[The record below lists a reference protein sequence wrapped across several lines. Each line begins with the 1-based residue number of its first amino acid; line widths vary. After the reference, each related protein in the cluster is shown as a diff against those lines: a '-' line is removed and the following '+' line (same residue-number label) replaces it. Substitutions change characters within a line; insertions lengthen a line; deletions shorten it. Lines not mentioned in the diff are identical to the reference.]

1 MPCVAGTVTLRGVD
15 CCISGVHP
23 RNVCIVVCIRIWFV
37 VWILISILICIC
49 INCRMVEVASQLD
62 MLDKTSVAAAN
73 GSELLDSEVA
83 RAISDEQPK
92 IGSCAESQYLVS
104 TPIFCG

>member
-1 MPCVAGTVTLRGVD
+1 MPCVVGTVTLRGVD
-15 CCISGVHP
+15 CCISVVHP
-23 RNVCIVVCIRIWFV
+23 RKFCIVVCICIRFVIWI
-37 VWILISILICIC
+37 WICIC

-62 MLDKTSVAAAN
+62 LLDKTSVSAAN

-92 IGSCAESQYLVS
+92 IGSFAESQYLVS

>member
-23 RNVCIVVCIRIWFV
+23 RKFCIVVCIRIRFV
-37 VWILISILICIC
+37 VWIWICIC
-49 INCRMVEVASQLD
+49 ITCRMVEMASQLD
-62 MLDKTSVAAAN
+62 LLDESLVAAAN

-92 IGSCAESQYLVS
+92 IGSYAESQYLVS
-104 TPIFCG
+104 TPIFFG